1 MFRSLFGFPTKPR
14 GHKDA
19 EKELVEVMELFSKY
33 PSFLAETDKTEFKN
47 ECERLQSEIQLYKIE
62 KSKVKLRNADMILD
76 DCRALKRKVQE
87 TIDNRRVASVI
98 GEVSAPTGVVGRG
111 HERLNP
117 PPARDAS
124 ATESSHSNEPPN
136 VKTIG
141 SLPTTSA
148 DASATD
154 KTRFKP
160 QSGVPSVNPGSG
172 LPQSNHIPVHA
183 NSTQAISQ
191 VTSGISCAV
200 DPTRAISQVTS
211 GISYVVDS
219 TQASSQVTSGIS
231 RAVDSMIMEG
241 TTAEYPTM
249 NVDSPDCSGASTN
262 FDHSFLT
269 ALTTSTTEILSHRPQ
284 AAQQVPQPA
293 RPPRAAGRRAQQQPR
308 RFANANISCNS
319 SMILSGSSV
328 RGATLN
334 VNARNCSG
342 AGKHFLSSRML
353 NQLKKHVA

>member
-1 MFRSLFGFPTKPR
+1 MFRSLLRFPTKPR

-33 PSFLAETDKTEFKN
+33 PSYLAETDKTEFKN
-47 ECERLQSEIQLYKIE
+47 ECERLQREIKLYKIE
-62 KSKVKLRNADMILD
+62 KSTAKLRNADMILD
-76 DCRALKRKVQE
+76 ECRALKRKVQE
-87 TIDNRRVASVI
+87 TIDDRRVTSMI

-111 HERLNP
+111 HEKLNP

-136 VKTIG
+136 DKTIG

-148 DASATD
+148 DTSATD

-172 LPQSNHIPVHA
+172 LPQSYHIPVHA
-183 NSTQAISQ
+183 NSTQAIPK
-191 VTSGISCAV
+191 VTSKISCAV
-200 DPTRAISQVTS
+200 DSTRAISQVTS
-211 GISYVVDS
+211 GISYAVDS
-219 TQASSQVTSGIS
+219 TQAFPQVASGIS

-241 TTAEYPTM
+241 TIAEYPTM
-249 NVDSPDCSGASTN
+249 NVDSPDCSGAK
-262 FDHSFLT
+262 
-269 ALTTSTTEILSHRPQ
+269 ILSHGPR

-293 RPPRAAGRRAQQQPR
+293 RPPRAVGRRAQQQPR

-342 AGKHFLSSRML
+342 AVFSRD
-353 NQLKKHVA
+353 NNLKRVR

>member
-1 MFRSLFGFPTKPR
+1 MFRSLLRFPAKPR

-33 PSFLAETDKTEFKN
+33 PSYLAETQTEFKN
-47 ECERLQSEIQLYKIE
+47 EYERLQREIQLYKIE
-62 KSKVKLRNADMILD
+62 KSTAKLRNADMILD

-87 TIDNRRVASVI
+87 TIDDRRVASAI

-111 HERLNP
+111 HEKLNP
-117 PPARDAS
+117 PPARDAPV
-124 ATESSHSNEPPN
+124 TESSHSNEPPN

-141 SLPTTSA
+141 SLPTTST
-148 DASATD
+148 DTSATD
-154 KTRFKP
+154 EIRFKP

-172 LPQSNHIPVHA
+172 LPQSYHIPVHA
-183 NSTQAISQ
+183 NSTQAISQVMSGVSCAVDPTRVISQVTSGISHAVDSTQAISQ

-200 DPTRAISQVTS
+200 D
-211 GISYVVDS
+211 
-219 TQASSQVTSGIS
+219 
-231 RAVDSMIMEG
+231 SMIMVG
-241 TTAEYPTM
+241 TIAEYPTM
-249 NVDSPDCSGASTN
+249 NVDSPDCSGAK
-262 FDHSFLT
+262 
-269 ALTTSTTEILSHRPQ
+269 ILSHEPQ

-293 RPPRAAGRRAQQQPR
+293 RSPRAVGRRAQQQPR
-308 RFANANISCNS
+308 RFVNNANISCNS

-342 AGKHFLSSRML
+342 AVFSRD
-353 NQLKKHVA
+353 NNLKRVR